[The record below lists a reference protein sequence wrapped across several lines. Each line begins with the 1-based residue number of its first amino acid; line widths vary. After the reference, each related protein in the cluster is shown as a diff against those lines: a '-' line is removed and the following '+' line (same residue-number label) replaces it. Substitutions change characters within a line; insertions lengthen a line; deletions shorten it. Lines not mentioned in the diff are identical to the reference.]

1 MALTGSGRKELAA
14 WTRGDRA
21 AAERDY
27 GDLGSRMKSRGQAAY
42 DKFGGEGGAQ
52 DFIGGEL
59 RGIYEGLGS
68 SGGYGGSGTG
78 GLPGKM
84 QPYLSW
90 AQGVGE
96 LGASSPEQLEE
107 MKGWGTFKE
116 AADTGLWSDED
127 KRDFRARGTQGQEAF
142 FGGMASEMARGRQV
156 QGGYGT
162 GYSTSRSQ
170 LARDAAAGQES
181 QRLGVETTMA
191 SSIRENRKWGALGG
205 ADAAQKIFG
214 NMMEG
219 QKMGMS
225 IEQSIAAAKRAA
237 RSSAAAGGRALTRDQ
252 LMLLDEIGENA
263 RATGGD
269 LDYAQEERLGYGQRG
284 AELAGTRESMAGH
297 QQRKDIWDKM
307 EQGTRALKNVG
318 EGIGSVV
325 PG

>member
-1 MALTGSGRKELAA
+1 MPLGGPQKREVAS

-21 AAERDY
+21 RAETGYDDFTGRMADRGASAY
-27 GDLGSRMKSRGQAAY
+27 GKW
-42 DKFGGEGGAQ
+42 GGEGGAQ

-59 RGIYEGLGS
+59 KGIYSGLGS
-68 SGGYGGSGTG
+68 GGGYGGSGTG
-78 GLPGKM
+78 GLSGRLA
-84 QPYLSW
+84 PYKTW
-90 AQGVGE
+90 AEGVGE
-96 LGASSPEQLEE
+96 LGAASPEQLEE

-214 NMMEG
+214 NMMQG
-219 QKMGMS
+219 KQMGMS

-269 LDYAQEERLGYGQRG
+269 VDYAALELGGRGQQDV
-284 AELAGTRESMAGH
+284 ALAGTRGSFAQTQDKGEPWWKSVLGAGA
-297 QQRKDIWDKM
+297 
-307 EQGTRALKNVG
+307 GVGAAYAGRA
-318 EGIGSVV
+318 
-325 PG
+325 